1 MYQINTLYTLNLQN
15 VICQIYFHKKVVQI
29 PDIKKQESDK
39 YASYIYI
46 YILYIIYEYIKSISK
61 YKHNYT

>member
-46 YILYIIYEYIKSISK
+46 YIY
-61 YKHNYT
+61 YTSYMNILKV